1 MTKHE
6 TTWLVV
12 ADGRRARIYSAR
24 RGDIGLTEL
33 HSLIGDAR
41 PTHEIGTDRPGRV
54 HESATSERHAM
65 APRVDWS
72 RQAKQ
77 QFAGEVAALVN
88 EGGLKKSY
96 DRLIVV
102 APAEALGDLRKAFDR
117 HALDRVGAEIEKDL
131 TKLAPH
137 ELVNHLGDALPRLE
151 PPPRGRPPVR

>member
-24 RGDIGLTEL
+24 SGDVGLTEL
-33 HSLIGDAR
+33 HALIGDAR

-54 HESATSERHAM
+54 HESATTERHAM
-65 APRVDWS
+65 APRVDWN

-88 EGGLKKSY
+88 GAGLKKSY
-96 DRLIVV
+96 DRLVVV
-102 APAEALGDLRKAFDR
+102 APAEALGDLRKALDK
-117 HALDRVGAEIEKDL
+117 HALDKLDAAIDKDL
-131 TKLAPH
+131 TKLTPH
-137 ELVNHLGDALPRLE
+137 ELVNHLSDALPRLQS
-151 PPPRGRPPVR
+151 PPRGRPPVR